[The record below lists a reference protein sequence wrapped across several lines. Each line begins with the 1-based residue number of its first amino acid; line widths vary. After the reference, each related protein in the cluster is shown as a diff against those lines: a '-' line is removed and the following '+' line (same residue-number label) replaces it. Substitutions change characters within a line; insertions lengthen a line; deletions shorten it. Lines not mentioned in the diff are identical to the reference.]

1 MTKTEIFKRE
11 IAQCIADG
19 LLLIGI
25 SITEAGTSSWLW
37 GKIKN
42 GKEVT
47 CATALDIANADCKEM
62 ARCVRNIYYEIGCLE
77 DVPECIEVIMKDQR
91 QREGDEVLRQLGG
104 LQ

>member
-19 LLLIGI
+19 LSLIGL

-37 GKIKN
+37 GEIID
-42 GKEVT
+42 GGAVT
-47 CATALDIANADCKEM
+47 KARELDIDNADCQEM
-62 ARCVRNIYYEIGCLE
+62 ARCIRNIYYEIGCLE
-77 DVPECIEVIMKDQR
+77 NVPECIEVIMKDQR